1 MFDHFVGLTLNGLK
15 LETYL
20 GICQTSKIVI
30 PFVSVSYSIQM
41 VHEKKS
47 MEKKAREKKKT
58 MGNLLFVWRVETKL
72 ITSRIRS

>member
-41 VHEKKS
+41 EHEKKS
-47 MEKKAREKKKT
+47 MEKKAREKKNHGK
-58 MGNLLFVWRVETKL
+58 LALRVARRNK
-72 ITSRIRS
+72 IDYI

>member
-41 VHEKKS
+41 VHDTKAWKK
-47 MEKKAREKKKT
+47 KREKKKNH
-58 MGNLLFVWRVETKL
+58 GKLALRVARRNK
-72 ITSRIRS
+72 IDYI